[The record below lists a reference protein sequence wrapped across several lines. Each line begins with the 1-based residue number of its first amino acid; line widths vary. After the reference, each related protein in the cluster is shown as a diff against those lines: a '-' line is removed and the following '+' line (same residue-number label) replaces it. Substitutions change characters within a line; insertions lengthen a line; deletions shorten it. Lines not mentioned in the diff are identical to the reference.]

1 MMQNLLMIIPA
12 GMEWV
17 FLVVAVVVV
26 FFGVKKVPELARS
39 FGKAKGEFEKARVEG
54 QQEIDKI
61 KRQQQQPGN

>member
-17 FLVVAVVVV
+17 FLVAAVVVV

-39 FGKAKGEFEKARVEG
+39 FGKAKGEYEKARIEG

-61 KRQQQQPGN
+61 KRRPDN

>member
-17 FLVVAVVVV
+17 FLVAAVVVV

-39 FGKAKGEFEKARVEG
+39 FGKAKGEYEKARIEG

-61 KRQQQQPGN
+61 KRQPDN

>member
-17 FLVVAVVVV
+17 ILVAAVVVV

-39 FGKAKGEFEKARVEG
+39 FGKAKGEYEKARIEG

-61 KRQQQQPGN
+61 KRQPDN

>member
-1 MMQNLLMIIPA
+1 MMENLLMIIPA

-17 FLVVAVVVV
+17 LIVAVLVMV

-39 FGKAKGEFEKARVEG
+39 FGKAKGEYEKARIEG

-61 KRQQQQPGN
+61 KRQTGN

>member
-1 MMQNLLMIIPA
+1 MTQNLLMIIPA

-54 QQEIDKI
+54 QQEIDKV